1 MYFAQE
7 SKISYFTVS
16 NVLPFENKSLSLN
29 NACTWFSSFLNN
41 HLCVS
46 VFTPKL
52 CRSWKY
58 YKYTCIYY
66 LDLFFCLESCLWWS
80 DHNSGFTTKFKAI
93 HLLIYIQLHIQSM
106 WDMSLG
112 CSIAELA
119 ANQHFAFF
127 NSFHCQ
133 LCEPIKEKRNL
144 SNQKS
149 QTHNSKLLTM
159 CFFFLM

>member
-1 MYFAQE
+1 
-7 SKISYFTVS
+7 
-16 NVLPFENKSLSLN
+16 
-29 NACTWFSSFLNN
+29 
-41 HLCVS
+41 
-46 VFTPKL
+46 
-52 CRSWKY
+52 
-58 YKYTCIYY
+58 
-66 LDLFFCLESCLWWS
+66 
-80 DHNSGFTTKFKAI
+80 
-93 HLLIYIQLHIQSM
+93 M

-159 CFFFLM
+159 CFFLNVNVLKSIPSILHFVQTFMQMTSRRSTSKDKGELFVSF